1 MATTTERTESLDAAF
16 LRFRRK
22 GELDALERVFRETA
36 SDLRQLALH
45 LTRDVDAADDVVQ
58 TTFLTAIDDAR
69 SFRPGSR
76 VMPWLVG
83 ILNNRVREH
92 RRRTARGASTGGD
105 EAFGALADHGDGP
118 DRHAAI
124 RELFAAARRGI
135 EALAPP
141 YREVVRLT
149 VESGLLAKEIAERL
163 GRPAGTVRAQV
174 ARGMEMLRRSL
185 PASSLALFAF
195 DVETLSGGGEAA
207 VRLASIR
214 ERVLEHGARVG
225 PKLAASGAVGVWGG
239 GLLLVL
245 GLVIAAVIADW
256 ILSGPGRV
264 SDPGISPTGGTTAS
278 TTARTASADAA
289 SEGAEAPMVSRAA
302 VASEDTPEGAIGLEL
317 SGPHLIARCVDATT
331 GEAIGGVRV
340 ELVAIESEMGRV
352 VTERSEVASGR
363 DDGIVAVPLANVPRE
378 PSEVRDG
385 TRRKMWRLEFD
396 AGAPYASMSVELTSA
411 LADSSED
418 ARHQFVG
425 DLSFAPGVG
434 LIVAIDG
441 VSTLVGGDGASRRSV
456 QLLPLDELST
466 GVSREPW
473 RVRKAYPVV
482 EPIPPGARFGL
493 TTRLLPGN
501 WLVGVEAAARVS
513 PNRIEVLPGQDGRVV
528 TIEVE
533 DFVDLRSGPVRGIV
547 VDATGR
553 GIANAI
559 VIGQDPDGGEAQA
572 CQPTT
577 TALDGTFEITR
588 VRSGLDR
595 FVLRAVVD
603 GSGIAASRTV
613 DLADGGASFL
623 RIELPVR
630 SEAVRLE
637 VVDADGAAVED
648 FAVRVHPY
656 LREPPRAGEPIA
668 IAMHGTPDPV
678 DHAGPFESG
687 VLELDALRID
697 AARRG
702 RLEILPWPAKSRAV
716 FAPTFVE
723 VEDLLQRRA
732 LRVVLPRLVEDE
744 IRVVDGQGDP
754 VAGAVVELLRPIG
767 AGLELGLEPDGW
779 SSAVAFRHAVVR
791 VGREVT
797 GDDGVARLRV
807 PEVALTVQVRAP
819 GRETQIFAG
828 VEATGGSSGS
838 GPIELAL
845 GGAGAQIAG
854 RLTGEAFGRW
864 LVAAAVS
871 ENEQGWPAYPWTAR
885 RYPAVAAAVVW
896 TPADVRSIA
905 RFDEVVSAPVADDGT
920 FRIAVPAG
928 ARGRLWLR
936 QIGLVARTGS
946 ARFGQADLGEIEAVT
961 GGVTT
966 DVAMDVD
973 AHAFGILQVQVRAQA
988 RGGIDPERARASYGG
1003 KWIFDLQVEGVTDG
1017 ADVQPSANLE
1027 RGRARILLEPG
1038 LVETLSLHRMR
1049 VEEHGNGYGLFTTG
1063 IVDFALQDAIR
1074 IEPGETVDVEM
1085 PIRWGGLEATVRSV
1099 DGEPIAGE
1107 TLELETSAGAINWV
1121 TTDEHGRLD
1130 LPFMAPGRAIV
1141 RRYEWTARERIER
1154 SSWAVDIV
1162 EGRTTSVDWV
1172 AR

>member
-1 MATTTERTESLDAAF
+1 
-16 LRFRRK
+16 
-22 GELDALERVFRETA
+22 
-36 SDLRQLALH
+36 
-45 LTRDVDAADDVVQ
+45 
-58 TTFLTAIDDAR
+58 
-69 SFRPGSR
+69 
-76 VMPWLVG
+76 
-83 ILNNRVREH
+83 
-92 RRRTARGASTGGD
+92 
-105 EAFGALADHGDGP
+105 
-118 DRHAAI
+118 
-124 RELFAAARRGI
+124 
-135 EALAPP
+135 
-141 YREVVRLT
+141 
-149 VESGLLAKEIAERL
+149 
-163 GRPAGTVRAQV
+163 
-174 ARGMEMLRRSL
+174 
-185 PASSLALFAF
+185 
-195 DVETLSGGGEAA
+195 
-207 VRLASIR
+207 
-214 ERVLEHGARVG
+214 
-225 PKLAASGAVGVWGG
+225 
-239 GLLLVL
+239 
-245 GLVIAAVIADW
+245 
-256 ILSGPGRV
+256 
-264 SDPGISPTGGTTAS
+264 
-278 TTARTASADAA
+278 
-289 SEGAEAPMVSRAA
+289 
-302 VASEDTPEGAIGLEL
+302 
-317 SGPHLIARCVDATT
+317 
-331 GEAIGGVRV
+331 
-340 ELVAIESEMGRV
+340 
-352 VTERSEVASGR
+352 
-363 DDGIVAVPLANVPRE
+363 
-378 PSEVRDG
+378 
-385 TRRKMWRLEFD
+385 
-396 AGAPYASMSVELTSA
+396 
-411 LADSSED
+411 
-418 ARHQFVG
+418 
-425 DLSFAPGVG
+425 
-434 LIVAIDG
+434 
-441 VSTLVGGDGASRRSV
+441 
-456 QLLPLDELST
+456 
-466 GVSREPW
+466 
-473 RVRKAYPVV
+473 
-482 EPIPPGARFGL
+482 
-493 TTRLLPGN
+493 
-501 WLVGVEAAARVS
+501 
-513 PNRIEVLPGQDGRVV
+513 
-528 TIEVE
+528 
-533 DFVDLRSGPVRGIV
+533 VRGIV

-648 FAVRVHPY
+648 FAVRGASVS
-656 LREPPRAGEPIA
+656 PR
-668 IAMHGTPDPV
+668 T
-678 DHAGPFESG
+678 
-687 VLELDALRID
+687 

-702 RLEILPWPAKSRAV
+702 ADRDRDARHPGTRSITPDRSRAACSNSTRCGSMLRVAVASRSCPWPAKSRAV

-744 IRVVDGQGDP
+744 IRVVDAQGDP

-864 LVAAAVS
+864 LVAAEVS

-966 DVAMDVD
+966 DVTMDVD

-1027 RGRARILLEPG
+1027 RGRARILLDPG